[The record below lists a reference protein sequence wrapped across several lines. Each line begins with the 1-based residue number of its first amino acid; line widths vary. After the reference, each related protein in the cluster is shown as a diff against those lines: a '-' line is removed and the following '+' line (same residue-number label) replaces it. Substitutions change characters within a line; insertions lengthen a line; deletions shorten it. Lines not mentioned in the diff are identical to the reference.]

1 MTTPSTIIDAA
12 EKVVRP
18 SVVISGLTLLLAAD
32 LVSLWSGHASILLQ
46 QPWSHILSEL
56 TPTFLVEVI
65 LLMVLGQWLVI
76 PILQYLLAPL
86 ILRVPDWV
94 TGYQT
99 YKGDNSSF
107 ISIDELERLAIAQN
121 NSVAWEY
128 VKNTRKALR
137 HEGEIGRQIGL
148 FLLFLILDWLHGGS
162 LAAAAAGYVWFLYL
176 VVCGLY
182 LWIVASAYRYRADG
196 CKVYVGNIGETLR
209 SESTPKAP

>member
-65 LLMVLGQWLVI
+65 LLTVLGQWLVI
-76 PILQYLLAPL
+76 PILQFLLAVVIMPV
-86 ILRVPDWV
+86 VPDWV
-94 TGYQT
+94 IGYQT

-107 ISIDELERLAIAQN
+107 ISIDELN
-121 NSVAWEY
+121 
-128 VKNTRKALR
+128 
-137 HEGEIGRQIGL
+137 G
-148 FLLFLILDWLHGGS
+148 
-162 LAAAAAGYVWFLYL
+162 
-176 VVCGLY
+176 
-182 LWIVASAYRYRADG
+182 
-196 CKVYVGNIGETLR
+196 
-209 SESTPKAP
+209 